1 MYIVIE
7 GPDRSGKDTQAKRL
21 ARYLVETTGHAPLLI
36 SEPCTD
42 LPTGRLLRQL
52 LKAGALPEAHA
63 ALFMADRVA
72 LQKNVVCPALEAGR
86 TVISVRS
93 FMSTLVYQQDHW
105 PIKTLYEIQKPMLL
119 AKPSHIIVLDVD
131 PEVAQERMKTDPGRA
146 ECYEV
151 LETQKRVSQRY
162 FELVLDSDFWDI
174 WPKSNPPLSIVIPGG
189 LSKNDVQEKI
199 IEFLGV

>member
-1 MYIVIE
+1 
-7 GPDRSGKDTQAKRL
+7 
-21 ARYLVETTGHAPLLI
+21 
-36 SEPCTD
+36 
-42 LPTGRLLRQL
+42 
-52 LKAGALPEAHA
+52 
-63 ALFMADRVA
+63 
-72 LQKNVVCPALEAGR
+72 
-86 TVISVRS
+86 
-93 FMSTLVYQQDHW
+93 
-105 PIKTLYEIQKPMLL
+105 MLL

-189 LSKNDVQEKI
+189 LSKNDVQEKL